1 MRNCKNTKDVCP
13 ISKFCPPCS
22 AWMKDYSKRSDSQ
35 ERQQQ
40 ARDQVHAQNRGMF
53 TPSPDPP
60 IPTMSYIMPQVS
72 STQAGSGGTAPTT
85 QPPSS
90 RPPSN
95 NSSNYPPMGAGA
107 PTATPP
113 IDITSLTSSYNQM
126 KATNTQPPILMDMF
140 ALLLNVHSKQ
150 SENDEIRSE
159 VQQNTSRLDSIET
172 KIGGPDDVSERLGLA
187 LRRLPLPPPGQA
199 DLDMVRQALAEINA
213 PGIDVKT
220 DITKAVRKL
229 PTNPGPN
236 TPQPILGTVLVE
248 VKSEEIRAKIMKN
261 KHTLASHPNEVIK
274 NLIVK
279 NMKTKEQMFM
289 ENLGN
294 SILRKIPGCESSFVT
309 PSGQIRE
316 GTQTPYQPRN
326 GHPQHQQNQRP
337 QNPAHHNPRPQN
349 PATFQPSPAEQA
361 ARRREQNPP
370 PQHAQL
376 HQYLPARQAP
386 QQQPQFNFYPPQG
399 FQTFPPNPFFGP
411 SMFNT
416 PAPQPVTPAVSQPTT
431 QVPTQDPYQSL
442 LLQLDPLNTM
452 RSSLPPPA
460 AAPTLHLLQPAA
472 PHYDQ
477 TQTEQEQHSNSN
489 DE

>member
-1 MRNCKNTKDVCP
+1 MRNCKNTKDICP

-40 ARDQVHAQNRGMF
+40 ARDQVHAQNRGMS
-53 TPSPDPP
+53 TPSPDPT
-60 IPTMSYIMPQVS
+60 IPTMSYRMPQVS
-72 STQAGSGGTAPTT
+72 STPAGSGGTAPTP

-95 NSSNYPPMGAGA
+95 NSANYPPMGAGA
-107 PTATPP
+107 PTAAPP
-113 IDITSLTSSYNQM
+113 IDIASLTSSYDQM

-140 ALLLNVHSKQ
+140 ALLLNLQSKQ

-159 VQQNTSRLDSIET
+159 VQQNTSRLDSIEA

-187 LRRLPLPPPGQA
+187 LRRLPFPPPGQT

-213 PGIDVKT
+213 PGIDVK
-220 DITKAVRKL
+220 
-229 PTNPGPN
+229 
-236 TPQPILGTVLVE
+236 
-248 VKSEEIRAKIMKN
+248 SEDIRAKIMKN
-261 KHTLASHPNEVIK
+261 KHTLANHPNEVIK

-326 GHPQHQQNQRP
+326 AHPQQHQQNLRP
-337 QNPAHHNPRPQN
+337 QNPAYQNPRPQNPVHHNPRPQN

-399 FQTFPPNPFFGP
+399 FQTLPPNPNFAP

-416 PAPQPVTPAVSQPTT
+416 PAPQPVTPAVSHPTT
-431 QVPTQDPYQSL
+431 QAPTQDPYQSL

-452 RSSLPPPA
+452 RSAPPPPA